1 MTTTADLDA
10 VTALI
15 DDHRAGIVATLDGLT
30 EEEVRRRLVPSRT
43 TLLGLVRH
51 LAFVEVVYFHEGI
64 TGTPRGEYGL
74 GATPH
79 ASFGL
84 ARTATIGS
92 VVARYREVVEGS
104 RANVAGLGPDD
115 ELPRGRTVRGIH
127 LQVLR
132 ELAQH
137 QGHADILREQILAGR
152 DSASGGE

>member
-1 MTTTADLDA
+1 MPTTTGELDA

-15 DDHRAGIVATLDGLT
+15 DDHRQRLVASLDGLT

-64 TGTPRGEYGL
+64 TGTPRAGYGL
-74 GATPH
+74 GTTPH

-84 ARTATIGS
+84 AATDTVAS
-92 VVARYREVVEGS
+92 VVARYREIVEGS
-104 RANVAGLGPDD
+104 RRNVVGLSPDD
-115 ELPRGRTVRGIH
+115 GLDRGRTVRGVH

-137 QGHADILREQILAGR
+137 QGHADILREQLLAAR
-152 DSASGGE
+152 DQ